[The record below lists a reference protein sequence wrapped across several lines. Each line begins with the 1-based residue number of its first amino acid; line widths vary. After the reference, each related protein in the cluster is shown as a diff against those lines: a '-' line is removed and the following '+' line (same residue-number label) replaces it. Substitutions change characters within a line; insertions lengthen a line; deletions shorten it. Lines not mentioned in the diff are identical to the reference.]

1 MVYLDHIT
9 LERGTGAEI
18 ADRLYKSV
26 KKEKSFGDK
35 LIANEADRTAVNTE
49 NKNGAIRLLECHLKR
64 ALHSFICSLYVNEL
78 QLRHLYKKLIGA
90 TESSSQWQG
99 ALGKSSETCETLSL
113 SSKGIHRISGGPPFL
128 SELDVKDLIR
138 DQACLY
144 KIIKAIQTGVI
155 DKTFLREKPGPMSH
169 ARWLTT
175 ACRICRL
182 FVSQDQPCEELHLL
196 TSFVVQYVIMNQ

>member
-1 MVYLDHIT
+1 M
-9 LERGTGAEI
+9 
-18 ADRLYKSV
+18 
-26 KKEKSFGDK
+26 
-35 LIANEADRTAVNTE
+35 
-49 NKNGAIRLLECHLKR
+49 LECHLKR
-64 ALHSFICSLYVNEL
+64 ALHSFICNIHVNEL
-78 QLRHLYKKLIGA
+78 PLRHLYKKLIGP

-182 FVSQDQPCEELHLL
+182 FISQDQPCEELHLV
-196 TSFVVQYVIMNQ
+196 TNFVVCHYEPMRFSIKSNPWCTDGSKYFLEIIKLIQPLPIQL